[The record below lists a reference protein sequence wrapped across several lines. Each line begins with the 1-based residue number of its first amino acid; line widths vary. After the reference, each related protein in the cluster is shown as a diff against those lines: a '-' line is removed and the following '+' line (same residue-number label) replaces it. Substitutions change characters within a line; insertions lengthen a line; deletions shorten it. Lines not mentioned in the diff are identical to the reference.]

1 MSIATMI
8 LGETG
13 TGKSTSLRNMSP
25 AETLLIQVIP
35 KPLPFKSK
43 DWKPIS
49 EGGNIIVSSDS
60 AQIVTAM
67 QKTVRPIIVVDDFQY
82 LLATEFMKRAFET
95 GYGKFTEMALHYYD
109 VLKAAT
115 ELGPNKRVYM
125 MSHTDTNDSGRVK
138 AKTIGKMLDEKL
150 TVEGLVTLVL
160 RTQVING
167 KYVFSTKN
175 NGSDTVKTSM
185 GLFDDEH
192 IDNDL
197 AAVDAAI
204 VAYYEL
210 NATKAA

>member
-1 MSIATMI
+1 VSIATLI

-13 TGKSTSLRNMSP
+13 TGKSSSLRNMDP
-25 AETLLIQVIP
+25 AKTLLIQTIP
-35 KPLPFKSK
+35 KPLPFKSGA
-43 DWKPIS
+43 WKPLS
-49 EGGNIIVSSDS
+49 KDGGNIIVSSDF
-60 AQIVTAM
+60 AQIVGIM
-67 QKTVRPIIVVDDFQY
+67 QKTTRPVIVVDDFQY
-82 LLATEFMKRAFET
+82 LLVTEFMRRAYEK
-95 GYGKFTEMALHYYD
+95 GYDKFNEMGVHYYE

-115 ELGPNKRVYM
+115 ELPAHKRAYL
-125 MSHTDTNDSGRVK
+125 MSHTDTNESGRVK
-138 AKTIGKMLDEKL
+138 AKTIGKMLDEKV

-185 GLFDDEH
+185 GLFEEEH

-210 NATKAA
+210 QQAAA